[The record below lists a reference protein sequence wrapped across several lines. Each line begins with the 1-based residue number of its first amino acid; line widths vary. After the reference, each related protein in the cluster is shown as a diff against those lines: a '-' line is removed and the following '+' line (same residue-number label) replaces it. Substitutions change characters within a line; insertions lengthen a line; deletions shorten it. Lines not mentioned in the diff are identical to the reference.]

1 MRNLV
6 SQRGPVLRSIESPPR
21 IVNSGKKVMADPRL
35 QPDTNPMPFD
45 GTRRSKKYRYR
56 AEECRRLA
64 KMATDDELKASY
76 QALAKSYDTLAKEAD
91 DVEQSGLCLSGSVPI
106 SIRCLY
112 PFHIRRKR
120 ALMSTGSLGG
130 LCPFAG
136 TAGTGHAHP

>member
-6 SQRGPVLRSIESPPR
+6 SQRGPVVRSIESPPR

-45 GTRRSKKYRYR
+45 GTRRSKKYRDR

-91 DVEQSGLCLSGSVPI
+91 DLSNRGS
-106 SIRCLY
+106 
-112 PFHIRRKR
+112 
-120 ALMSTGSLGG
+120 A
-130 LCPFAG
+130 
-136 TAGTGHAHP
+136 

>member
-1 MRNLV
+1 LTEHGG
-6 SQRGPVLRSIESPPR
+6 QRSIVIAQR
-21 IVNSGKKVMADPRL
+21 NVVVWQKWR
-35 QPDTNPMPFD
+35 PMN
-45 GTRRSKKYRYR
+45 
-56 AEECRRLA
+56 
-64 KMATDDELKASY
+64 ELKASY
-76 QALAKSYDTLAKEAD
+76 SGLAKSYDTLAKEAD

-106 SIRCLY
+106 STRCLY